1 MRSHSPGSPG
11 GFIAAKYL
19 QLRYSLR
26 WKITLPI
33 ALVIAATIICISIF
47 VPNLTAENARRAAL
61 NSALQTATQFRI
73 LREYYAENVVAKA
86 LGDGALSATHD
97 HRGDANAI
105 PLPATLIHDISDLLK
120 NENTTLSLYSP
131 YPFPV
136 RGERVLDEFQSAA
149 WRRLSADP
157 DSPFTRQVNRG
168 GSEILRVAIADT
180 CVNCHNSH
188 PDSPK
193 KDWRLGDMRGILEI
207 TTLMDDQLA
216 AGSHLSNILILITA
230 IGGGFIMVIALLL
243 GRWISLPLLSMAQTM
258 SDIAEGRDGVKVSGA
273 DRRDEIGATARAL
286 EVFRQ
291 SVDTTKRNEADLLRL
306 RDTLEQRVVERTIEL
321 DNAVHAAQQAS
332 RAKPYFL
339 ATMSHKLRTPLNA
352 IIGFSDILRDKTTA
366 PATAEKTREYAGDI
380 NESGQH
386 LLRLITDILD
396 MSKMEAGKFELR
408 EESVDVAEVID
419 ASTVMIREPARTGGL
434 TIEINIDEA
443 IPRLLADRRLMMQI
457 LINLLSNAVKFTEP
471 GGRVGIHA
479 WASEKNGF
487 VIQISDTGIGI
498 EPENIAT
505 AMAAFGQV
513 DNSLGSKFEGT
524 GLGLPLAKRLVEL
537 HGGSFG
543 LESKA
548 GEGTVATMRLPAH
561 RIIR

>member
-332 RAKPYFL
+332 RAKPDFL
-339 ATMSHKLRTPLNA
+339 ATMSHELRTPLNA

-524 GLGLPLAKRLVEL
+524 
-537 HGGSFG
+537 
-543 LESKA
+543 
-548 GEGTVATMRLPAH
+548 VATMRLPAH